1 MTIRSYRGLIYGPL
15 TLVALVA
22 LVTAAACSSDG
33 TSTAPSSASG
43 SFPVSIEHKFGTTEI
58 SQEPQR
64 VLSLGYQEH
73 DVIFAFGVTP
83 IAARYWFGD
92 ESDVIFPWAEDE
104 AGGADPE
111 ILNMSDGINF
121 EKIAALQP
129 DLILGV
135 YSGMTERDYEL
146 LSQIAPTVAQTG
158 EYIDYGTPWDV
169 QTLTVGRALG
179 REDRAR
185 ELVAAVETR
194 FEALRREHPEFS
206 ERSVVVATP
215 PADGPFGT
223 FASEDPRA
231 RFFTSLGFQV
241 PARIDELAGDSFYAT
256 ISPERADLLDADLLV
271 WDQLSY
277 LPGGRAA
284 IEANPLVQQLGATQ
298 EGRVIYLDGDL
309 EYAFAFN
316 TVLSLPF
323 LLDGIEPMLEAATD
337 GDPATTN

>member
-1 MTIRSYRGLIYGPL
+1 MTIHSYRGLIFGPL
-15 TLVALVA
+15 IFVALAA
-22 LVTAAACSSDG
+22 LVTTSACSSDG
-33 TSTAPSSASG
+33 TSTAPSGASG

-58 SQEPQR
+58 SEEPQR

-73 DVIFAFGVTP
+73 DVIFALGGTP
-83 IAARYWFGD
+83 IAVRYWFGD

-111 ILNMSDGINF
+111 ILNMPDNINF
-121 EKIAALQP
+121 EKVAALQP

-146 LSQIAPTVAQTG
+146 LSQIAPTVAQTD

-185 ELVAAVETR
+185 ELVAAVEAR
-194 FEALRREHPEFS
+194 FEAVRQEHPEFVG
-206 ERSVVVATP
+206 RSVVVATP
-215 PADGPFGT
+215 PAGTQEFGT

-231 RFFTSLGFQV
+231 RFFSKLGFQV
-241 PARIDELAGDSFYAT
+241 PARIDELAGGSFYAN
-256 ISPERADLLDADLLV
+256 ISPERVDLLDADLLV

-277 LPGGRAA
+277 FPGGRAA
-284 IEANPLVQQLGATQ
+284 IEANPLVQQLGAMQ
-298 EGRVIYLDGDL
+298 EGRVIYLEGDL

-323 LLDGIEPMLEAATD
+323 LLDGIEPMLEAAT
-337 GDPATTN
+337 GR